1 VQSYADFLRL
11 YRGPLGQPDQPEV
24 NGLARYLEAQRVY
37 LRFVSKDLRR
47 AAIFGDVPSL
57 INVPTAP
64 LTDGNFI
71 TVKDASGGA
80 TKVATGITAVGTLI
94 IAVTVA
100 PAAVD
105 ETALLIGAAAVGFAA
120 GFTTT
125 WGLLEIFGDQ
135 APPPPPPAQKPS
147 SENTDVPNDT
157 GDGDNGDIE
166 VPSAVAVGS
175 PDNGIDLNGLLGQLA
190 TSSLDDLLNNLPV
203 GWDSDAGVALPG
215 IGAGD
220 LGGDGGGG
228 LPGGFGV

>member
-1 VQSYADFLRL
+1 MPSLL
-11 YRGPLGQPDQPEV
+11 
-24 NGLARYLEAQRVY
+24 
-37 LRFVSKDLRR
+37 
-47 AAIFGDVPSL
+47 DVPA
-57 INVPTAP
+57 AP
-64 LTDGNFI
+64 VNDGNFI
-71 TVKDASGGA
+71 AIRDASAGA
-80 TKVATGITAVGTLI
+80 TKAATGLAAGGTVI
-94 IAVTVA
+94 IAIAVA
-100 PAAVD
+100 PAAAD
-105 ETALLIGAAAVGFAA
+105 QTLLFVGAAVVALGAGFAF
-120 GFTTT
+120 G
-125 WGLLEIFGDQ
+125 WGLAEIFGDNTPP
-135 APPPPPPAQKPS
+135 APPPKQPS

-157 GDGDNGDIE
+157 GDGDTGDIE